1 MWSQGPIERDR
12 TWRPSSSE
20 QTLWGWAAS
29 LSSGYWKNLPAI
41 GRITSIQLLL
51 TQSVASVS
59 SNCFLFFFSIFKHCL
74 QSPLVNSFS
83 LSRRNL
89 SCVCPILYPSLLFPA
104 HFFIS
109 KMHQQERRPLA
120 SLCNLKR
127 ITWHGWICFIICK
140 VDNNTCPPSSD
151 GGFETQ
157 MR

>member
-1 MWSQGPIERDR
+1 M
-12 TWRPSSSE
+12 
-20 QTLWGWAAS
+20 S
-29 LSSGYWKNLPAI
+29 LGYWKNLPVI

-104 HFFIS
+104 HFLSPRCTGKKEDLWLLCVTLSELHDMAEF
-109 KMHQQERRPLA
+109 A
-120 SLCNLKR
+120 SLSVKWIITLARLPQMAVLRLK
-127 ITWHGWICFIICK
+127 
-140 VDNNTCPPSSD
+140 
-151 GGFETQ
+151 
-157 MR
+157 